1 MNEELSQVDYEV
13 IVQATYYRLWTALH
27 GFEPEEG
34 QDFQPESILEAVEE
48 QLWRV
53 RELEN

>member
-1 MNEELSQVDYEV
+1 MNEEKPQVDYEW
-13 IVQATYYRLWTALH
+13 IVNETYYRLWTALH
-27 GFEPEEG
+27 GFEPEDGE
-34 QDFQPESILEAVEE
+34 DYQPATILEAVEE